1 MSIGNCILCITT
13 TQVKSFSSGG
23 PVDGV
28 QFPIEVFPFGGPNLL
43 FTTMS
48 LSSKFKK
55 NLQVLSQTVDGTV
68 SLDFQN
74 PKLYKK
80 ILRYYEDQG
89 VEFYDDPYDTYEYVI
104 DLLKEDL
111 QSEGVAV

>member
-1 MSIGNCILCITT
+1 MSIGHCILCITT

-104 DLLKEDL
+104 DLLKDL

>member
-1 MSIGNCILCITT
+1 
-13 TQVKSFSSGG
+13 
-23 PVDGV
+23 
-28 QFPIEVFPFGGPNLL
+28 
-43 FTTMS
+43 MS

-55 NLQVLSQTVDGTV
+55 NIQVLAQTVDGTV

-80 ILRYYEDQG
+80 IIRYYEDQG

-111 QSEGVAV
+111 ASEGVAV

>member
-1 MSIGNCILCITT
+1 
-13 TQVKSFSSGG
+13 
-23 PVDGV
+23 
-28 QFPIEVFPFGGPNLL
+28 
-43 FTTMS
+43 MS
-48 LSSKFKK
+48 LLSKFKK
-55 NLQVLSQTVDGTV
+55 NVDVLTKTVEGAV
-68 SLDFQN
+68 ALDFQN

-80 ILRYYEDQG
+80 LLRYYEDQG

>member
-1 MSIGNCILCITT
+1 
-13 TQVKSFSSGG
+13 
-23 PVDGV
+23 
-28 QFPIEVFPFGGPNLL
+28 
-43 FTTMS
+43 MS

-80 ILRYYEDQG
+80 ILRYYEDRG

>member
-1 MSIGNCILCITT
+1 
-13 TQVKSFSSGG
+13 
-23 PVDGV
+23 
-28 QFPIEVFPFGGPNLL
+28 
-43 FTTMS
+43 MS

-55 NLQVLSQTVDGTV
+55 NLQVLAQTVDGTV

-111 QSEGVAV
+111 DEEIFIFHIIMKDMVHNKRYGSMDPWICCWSCC